1 MYSND
6 GYTTPIL
13 PPTVSTFKLLGSEVK
28 QLVSLQVG
36 ELLVTLKAP
45 GDQYYAKRDVLQ
57 LVKGSVVLY
66 QR

>member
-1 MYSND
+1 M
-6 GYTTPIL
+6 GA
-13 PPTVSTFKLLGSEVK
+13 FKLLGGEVK